1 MKVKIGKT
9 EIHNNYINKCLK
21 NIINE
26 KDQSYNFLLN
36 NHVLLLNKNIV
47 QFSPNTSNLTKNNSF
62 HLKKTILVN
71 DNIID
76 TGKNEWYKN
85 RLKITKNY
93 KERKIIYKL
102 ESEIDKNKI
111 KNNLFAYKEKG
122 LYFIYKSINDVNN
135 INAKIKWNIFSN
147 HFKIY
152 DKNNNIIEEI
162 IYNFNFKRINGPT
175 KLKILLPL
183 LNNNYINDE
192 MKLKKNDNNNSNNQL
207 FIHTMVNKLPEYN
220 SIYKYYVLNFI
231 NRKIIPNEKN
241 IQIIYSNSEDKDNI
255 LLQFAQVG
263 NDEYIL
269 DYKYPFDNITAFSL
283 AISILSS
290 RIFYQ

>member
-85 RLKITKNY
+85 RLKIIKNY